1 MKFSKQFL
9 DKLLSSAVYFHN
21 TTQDG
26 KDLPLSFNNLQ
37 DSVEIFRNVIK
48 FEANK
53 ALQNEIIIE
62 SPILHA
68 TNLNTKNPGIIS
80 DEKDKKLIVHKEIK
94 EKTEEQI
101 AKELER
107 KLLQQEKREKD
118 KEIRQKEKQE
128 GKDLKNEKKELKV
141 MEKQI
146 LKTNKNL
153 EKSKKKK
160 DRIEKKKNKTEDDEQ
175 VYNYLKNEVEDLNN
189 KCEEMVIEY
198 DSKSKDYDSRNE
210 DYNIRQEK
218 KMMEKEEKKKKRDE
232 NKVKNEIK
240 KEKRKEERE
249 RKIAEEERLYM
260 EKLYDLTNE
269 QCEDE
274 IEEET
279 SFSEID
285 SDKIRIYE
293 SPLPFQ
299 RHLESL
305 DYVDINDGLVGTIL
319 NGEEPKMGCSLTI
332 YHGPPGT
339 GKTYKLI
346 DTLSKLVKKYK
357 DRKFLVCAA
366 SNIGTLN
373 LYNRAKTFKI
383 YGNLILSKEKKMDD
397 VKNNNVY
404 FSTISMRYS
413 SLMREL
419 NFDTV
424 LIDEAAQCQESWM
437 WGLLRE
443 DVKHIY
449 LAGDPHQLP
458 AVVSEEG
465 NKYNHSRSL
474 MTRLM
479 ELEYPSLLLNVQRRM
494 HPDIVKFSN
503 KYFYDNKLETEYGG
517 NDLKMDAFKVINVDG
532 KEERVGTSYQNRLE
546 AEKIIDIVN
555 DMKIDN
561 TVIISPYQAQ
571 INLLKSLDSS
581 LEVHTVDSFQGREAD
596 AIILTTVRNGEK
608 VGFWNDY
615 RRLNVGMTRAKH
627 ILRIVGNIET
637 WNKQD
642 GPLKL
647 LFSECSSKNSDAYN
661 S

>member
-1 MKFSKQFL
+1 M
-9 DKLLSSAVYFHN
+9 
-21 TTQDG
+21 
-26 KDLPLSFNNLQ
+26 
-37 DSVEIFRNVIK
+37 
-48 FEANK
+48 
-53 ALQNEIIIE
+53 
-62 SPILHA
+62 
-68 TNLNTKNPGIIS
+68 
-80 DEKDKKLIVHKEIK
+80 
-94 EKTEEQI
+94 
-101 AKELER
+101 
-107 KLLQQEKREKD
+107 
-118 KEIRQKEKQE
+118 
-128 GKDLKNEKKELKV
+128 
-141 MEKQI
+141 
-146 LKTNKNL
+146 
-153 EKSKKKK
+153 
-160 DRIEKKKNKTEDDEQ
+160 
-175 VYNYLKNEVEDLNN
+175 
-189 KCEEMVIEY
+189 
-198 DSKSKDYDSRNE
+198 
-210 DYNIRQEK
+210 
-218 KMMEKEEKKKKRDE
+218 RD
-232 NKVKNEIK
+232 
-240 KEKRKEERE
+240 
-249 RKIAEEERLYM
+249 
-260 EKLYDLTNE
+260 
-269 QCEDE
+269 
-274 IEEET
+274 
-279 SFSEID
+279 
-285 SDKIRIYE
+285 
-293 SPLPFQ
+293 
-299 RHLESL
+299 
-305 DYVDINDGLVGTIL
+305 
-319 NGEEPKMGCSLTI
+319 
-332 YHGPPGT
+332 
-339 GKTYKLI
+339 
-346 DTLSKLVKKYK
+346 
-357 DRKFLVCAA
+357 
-366 SNIGTLN
+366 
-373 LYNRAKTFKI
+373 
-383 YGNLILSKEKKMDD
+383 
-397 VKNNNVY
+397 
-404 FSTISMRYS
+404 
-413 SLMREL
+413 L
-419 NFDTV
+419 NFDTI

-437 WGLLRE
+437 WGLFRE

-561 TVIISPYQAQ
+561 TVVISPYQAQ
-571 INLLKSLDSS
+571 INLLKSLDNS